1 MLSTRIA
8 AAMIAITGSCV
19 GNSYSYATDHF
30 ESKNRFYS
38 HRQQHRS
45 YYGGDGLPSHIGG
58 VGTYAGGISAI
69 RAPQNGIYF
78 AADDGV
84 GIRYSSTTRS
94 AVRPRIIHVNKKTV
108 GAECSYE
115 AGVCVIR
122 P

>member
-8 AAMIAITGSCV
+8 AAMIAIMGLCV
-19 GNSYSYATDHF
+19 GNSHAYATDHF

-45 YYGGDGLPSHIGG
+45 YYGGDELPSYVGG
-58 VGTYAGGISAI
+58 VGTYAGGLSAI
-69 RAPQNGIYF
+69 RAPRNGIYF
-78 AADDGV
+78 AADDV
-84 GIRYSSTTRS
+84 GMSYSSTTQS
-94 AVRPRIIHVNKKTV
+94 AVRPRIIHVNKKTM